1 MKSAPIIVPRPPDP
15 TIADGPPRRVVMLI
29 YPGVTPLDIS
39 GPLEVFSFANRLT
52 KKKLYDIIT
61 VAPTAE
67 PVPTGL
73 GFAFLPACAM
83 TDLAGPIDTLLVG
96 GGAGPHVVHAP
107 EIFDWLKRTAPR
119 ARRFGSI
126 CTGAFL
132 LGTAGLLDGK
142 RVTTHWELGGE
153 LARRNPA
160 TQVEIDAIFVRD
172 GKLCTSAGISAGIDL
187 ALALLEE
194 DHGRALALKVAR
206 YLVLFLKRSGGQ
218 AQFSTVLQSQFSSIP
233 AIEQV
238 QHWCHN
244 NLGGDLR
251 VSTLAKK
258 AAMSERNFIRA
269 FREDTGRTPAEFVAS
284 IRLQAAR
291 RLLEETELAPK
302 AVARRC
308 GLGTAAAM
316 RRVFLRE
323 LGVAPAEYRDK
334 FQAPAAASIPR
345 AAAARR
351 APAA

>member
-1 MKSAPIIVPRPPDP
+1 
-15 TIADGPPRRVVMLI
+15 MLI

-302 AVARRC
+302 AIARRC

-323 LGVAPAEYRDK
+323 LGVAPADYRDK
-334 FQAPAAASIPR
+334 FQAPAAASMPR
-345 AAAARR
+345 AAAAGR

>member
-1 MKSAPIIVPRPPDP
+1 MKSAPIIVPHPPDP
-15 TIADGPPRRVVMLI
+15 TIEDGPLRRVVMLI

-96 GGAGPHVVHAP
+96 GGAGPHVVHPP

-126 CTGAFL
+126 CTGAFV

-153 LARRNPA
+153 LAKRNPA
-160 TQVEIDAIFVRD
+160 TQVEIDSIYVRD

-218 AQFSTVLQSQFSSIP
+218 TQFSTVLQSQFSSIP

-291 RLLEETELAPK
+291 RMLEETELAPK
-302 AVARRC
+302 AIAKRC
-308 GLGTAAAM
+308 GLGAAAAM

-323 LGVAPAEYRDK
+323 LGVSPADYRDK
-334 FQAPAAASIPR
+334 FQAKAAAPALR
-345 AAAARR
+345 AAAA
-351 APAA
+351 APVA

>member
-1 MKSAPIIVPRPPDP
+1 MTSAPIIIPRPPDP

-302 AVARRC
+302 AIARRC

-323 LGVAPAEYRDK
+323 LGVAPADYRDK
-334 FQAPAAASIPR
+334 FQAPAAASMPR
-345 AAAARR
+345 AAAAGR